1 MSGRAKRRVLIGLFL
16 AVFLAFS
23 GLKVNVMI
31 RDSRFRDYN
40 SNSILQIKNK
50 IDFSSSYSF
59 ILVGEVRNAID
70 IFDKRLIP
78 LINDAEADF
87 VVFLGDSLLDGRDD
101 KYGIFYRTLQK
112 LNKPALVT
120 IGDTE
125 ISDGGEKNFFKHLG
139 PNTFFLITNRS
150 EFIFMDTTGKTSEEW
165 HRSWLKDLLTDT
177 EPMKHR
183 FVFMNRSLFLERER
197 HLALENGYKMSEEYK
212 RYLRTLFAS
221 TGVSWVFSSADGFF
235 DQRTVDGVD
244 YLATGGGGGELREHH
259 PHAYFHAI
267 KVDVEGSDVAF
278 SILRPGEAYLS
289 SGFTFMEYLW
299 FRLLSLV
306 YVYYVNVMITLS
318 LLFLVFYILYTRLSR
333 RIDFYPDLQAE
344 IERKQPLKIVMFTN
358 NYLPFVG
365 GVPLSILRLKEGLEA
380 KGHRVYLFAP
390 GYREQEQVD
399 DPPGIFRCAPIF
411 FYKKKELIIPVS
423 NIFSS
428 AIRREFKRIDPD
440 VVHVHHPYWLG
451 GVGRRLARRY
461 GKPVLFTYH
470 TRLEHYNHNVPV
482 FHDLA
487 GGLMP
492 HILIKDF
499 SGACDAVVAPTNS
512 AKRYLRN
519 LGVGKLIRVQPTGI
533 DPDLYSGEKGD
544 PRRFTELRKSLAPA
558 NTMLLFSVFRL
569 SLEKNA
575 YFMLDGLRRLI
586 ARSSVPF
593 ICYIA
598 GTGPEEQGMREYIEE
613 YGMNDRVVLL
623 GKVDPEKITAYYQ
636 AADLFIF
643 SSMSETQGMVILEAM
658 AAGCPVVTVDSSGI
672 SDIVTNDV
680 NGYKTKPELDRWVE
694 KIELLLGDKALR
706 RRLSAGAIETAGKN
720 SISAMTEN
728 ILDVYYEII
737 DWKKR
742 HPEQP
747 FMG

>member
-1 MSGRAKRRVLIGLFL
+1 MSGRAKRRALIGLFL

-23 GLKVNVMI
+23 GLKVNLMI

-40 SNSILQIKNK
+40 SNSILRIKNK
-50 IDFSSSYSF
+50 IDYSSSYSF
-59 ILVGEVRNAID
+59 ILVGEVRNSID
-70 IFDKRLIP
+70 IFDRRLIP
-78 LINDAEADF
+78 LIHDAEADF
-87 VVFLGDSLLDGRDD
+87 VVFLGDSLIDGRDD

-125 ISDGGEKNFFKHLG
+125 VSDGGEENFFKHLG
-139 PNTFFLITNRS
+139 PNTFFFITESS
-150 EFIFMDTTGKTSEEW
+150 EFIFMDTTGKTSEKGQV
-165 HRSWLKDLLTDT
+165 SWLNDLLTGT
-177 EPMKHR
+177 RPMEHR
-183 FVFMNRSLFLERER
+183 FVFMNRSPFLERGR
-197 HLALENGYKMSEEYK
+197 HISLENRYKMSEEYK
-212 RYLRTLFAS
+212 GYLRTLFAS

-235 DQRTVDGVD
+235 DQRTVDGVN
-244 YLATGGGGGELREHH
+244 YLATGGGGGALREHH
-259 PHAYFHAI
+259 PHGYFHAI
-267 KVDVEGSDVAF
+267 KVDVEGSEVAF
-278 SILRPGEAYLS
+278 SILRPEEAFQS

-306 YVYYVNVMITLS
+306 YVHYINVMITLS
-318 LLFLVFYILYTRLSR
+318 LLFLVVLHLYTRLSR
-333 RIDFYPDLQAE
+333 RIDFYPDLHAE
-344 IERKQPLKIVMFTN
+344 IERTRPLKIVMFTN
-358 NYLPFVG
+358 NYLPFIG

-390 GYREQEQVD
+390 GYRRQEQIE
-399 DPPGIFRCAPIF
+399 DPPGVFRCAPLF

-428 AIRREFKRIDPD
+428 DIRRKFKRIDPD

-470 TRLEHYNHNVPV
+470 TRIEHYNHNVPV

-487 GGLMP
+487 GGLIP
-492 HILIKDF
+492 HLLIKKF

-519 LGVGKLIRVQPTGI
+519 LGVGKLILVQATGI
-533 DPDLYSGEKGD
+533 DPDLYSREKGD
-544 PRRFTELRKSLAPA
+544 PRRFAELRKSLAPA

-575 YFMLDGLRRLI
+575 YFMLDGLRRLS

-593 ICYIA
+593 VCYIA
-598 GTGPEEQGMREYIEE
+598 GTGPEEQGMRDYIEKH
-613 YGMNDRVVLL
+613 GMKERVVLL
-623 GKVDPEKITAYYQ
+623 GPVDPEKITLYYQ

-672 SDIVTNDV
+672 SDIVTDDV

-694 KIELLLGDKALR
+694 KIEVLLGDRALR
-706 RRLSAGAIETAGKN
+706 QRLSAGAIETAGKN

-728 ILDVYYEII
+728 ILNLYYEII
-737 DWKKR
+737 DWRKK